1 MRYCLARRFLTGTT
15 ALCLI
20 ALFGCAR
27 THTVPGEKQQ
37 NKNASVLHS
46 SQPWWK
52 HAVIYQ
58 VYPRSFQ
65 DSNGG
70 GIGDL
75 NGITQRLDYL
85 QEVGVNAIWLTPI
98 YPSPQKD
105 FGYDISNYQAI
116 DPMYGSL
123 PEFDNLIA
131 EAKKRHI
138 RVIMDLVMN
147 HTSDQHPWFQE
158 SRSSR
163 NNPKRDWYIWRDG

>member
-1 MRYCLARRFLTGTT
+1 MQSGS
-15 ALCLI
+15 
-20 ALFGCAR
+20 
-27 THTVPGEKQQ
+27 P
-37 NKNASVLHS
+37 
-46 SQPWWK
+46 
-52 HAVIYQ
+52 
-58 VYPRSFQ
+58 
-65 DSNGG
+65 
-70 GIGDL
+70 
-75 NGITQRLDYL
+75 
-85 QEVGVNAIWLTPI
+85 PI